1 MLSFLNYLS
10 KSRLFINKTAAIF
23 TTVLKRGRIGIMFV
37 NEFIIP
43 MLNPLVV
50 VDFRFICIPACIMSS
65 EFTLEREQ

>member
-1 MLSFLNYLS
+1 MLSFLDYLS
-10 KSRLFINKTAAIF
+10 KSTLFINKMAAILNF
-23 TTVLKRGRIGIMFV
+23 TTTGPHGIMFI
-37 NEFIIP
+37 NEFIIR